1 MMNRSLTTFAIVF
14 AILSFVLGDA
24 HAKRMGG
31 GRSVGKQQSALV
43 DRAPTAAP
51 AAPAGATTPN
61 ASNAPRSAEA
71 PPRTVPGSTGGSRLL
86 GPLAG
91 IAGGLGIAAL
101 LGYFGVGGELAAV
114 VGSLMVLALFVV
126 LLMLLWR
133 LLRGRAPQPRMQ
145 PVYAQH
151 GLSADTVSALGREGM
166 VYPQPSAP
174 LRLEATVQPGAGLRP
189 IAARSRFGIPEGFD
203 TLSFVRSAKIYF
215 VRLQA
220 AWDTGNLADIREFT
234 SPEMYAEIAHQLDE
248 RGAAPNRTDV
258 VTLDA
263 DVLGVTSTDDT
274 HMASVR
280 FYGMLRE
287 DPDAPATAFDEVWN
301 LTKPVVGNAGWVL
314 AGIQQVQ
321 TQTPYQVEA

>member
-1 MMNRSLTTFAIVF
+1 MMNRRLTIFAIVI

-31 GRSVGKQQSALV
+31 GRNVGKQQSALV
-43 DRAPTAAP
+43 EREPAAAPAP
-51 AAPAGATTPN
+51 AAPAGANTPRN
-61 ASNAPRSAEA
+61 AEA
-71 PPRTVPGSTGGSRLL
+71 PRTVPGNTGGSRLL

-126 LLMLLWR
+126 LIMLVWR

-151 GLSADTVSALGREGM
+151 GLSPDTVSALGREGM

-203 TLSFVRSAKIYF
+203 TLSFARTAKIYF

-220 AWDTGNLADIREFT
+220 AWDAGNLADIREFT
-234 SPEMYAEIAHQLDE
+234 SPEMYAEIARQLDE

-263 DVLGVTSTDDT
+263 DVLGVTSTDDL

-287 DPDAPATAFDEVWN
+287 DPDAPAAAFDEVWN
-301 LTKPVVGNAGWVL
+301 LTKPVAGNGGWVL

-321 TQTPYQVEA
+321 TETPYQVEV

>member
-1 MMNRSLTTFAIVF
+1 MMNRSLATLTIVV
-14 AILSFVLGDA
+14 AILGFVANDA
-24 HAKRMGG
+24 YAKRIGSA
-31 GRSVGKQQSALV
+31 RSVGKQQSALV
-43 DRAPTAAP
+43 EREAAPTAAP
-51 AAPAGATTPN
+51 TAPTSAGAARGGEPARN
-61 ASNAPRSAEA
+61 VPSAA
-71 PPRTVPGSTGGSRLL
+71 GGSRWL

-101 LGYFGVGGELAAV
+101 LGYMGVGGELAAV
-114 VGSLMVLALFVV
+114 VGSLIVLALFVM

-133 LLRGRAPQPRMQ
+133 MLRTRTPHPRMQ

-151 GLSADTVSALGREGM
+151 GLSPDTVSSLGREGM

-174 LRLEATVQPGAGLRP
+174 LRFEATVQPGAGLQP

-203 TLSFVRSAKIYF
+203 TISFVRNAKIYF

-220 AWDTGNLADIREFT
+220 AWDAGHLADIREFT
-234 SPEMYAEIAHQLDE
+234 SPEMYAEIARQLEE

-263 DVLGVTSTDDT
+263 DVLGVTSTHDL

-287 DPDAPATAFDEVWN
+287 DPDAPAAAFDEVWN
-301 LTKPVVGNAGWVL
+301 LTKPISGNAGWVL

-321 TQTPYQVEA
+321 TEPPYQVEA